1 MTATVTSDEILA
13 KLQRS
18 YDLVK
23 SDSPHRLGLDDDIT
37 GDLDLDS
44 LEFIDLVAVLED
56 EFPSEVID
64 AVIEQTPDMKTVGD
78 LVEAFIAAAT
88 QTA

>member
-1 MTATVTSDEILA
+1 MTATATSDEILA

-23 SDSPHRLGLDDDIT
+23 ADSPHHLGLDDDIT
-37 GDLDLDS
+37 GDLELDS
-44 LEFIDLVAVLED
+44 LEFIDMVAVLEE
-56 EFPSEVID
+56 EFATEVID

-78 LVEAFIAAAT
+78 LVAALQAAT
-88 QTA
+88 SG

>member
-1 MTATVTSDEILA
+1 MTATATSDEILA
-13 KLQRS
+13 TLQRS

-23 SDSPHRLGLDDDIT
+23 ADSPHHLALDDVIT
-37 GDLDLDS
+37 EDLDLDS

-56 EFPSEVID
+56 EFPTEVID

-78 LVEAFIAAAT
+78 LVAALLTAT
-88 QTA
+88 SA